1 MKRVLFS
8 TTDTINNGQITSYCG
23 VIAAHIV
30 AQTGIPNDYSA
41 DPHWLSV
48 AYQGRLDSL
57 YNAALDNLS
66 YKAHQLGA
74 NCVVGLKVE
83 INKLPGKDMPL
94 FIYSVVGTA
103 VVAKF
108 GQDEANT
115 SSKKTVSGKRLMVE
129 LEKRSLLKKMTG
141 SVIPVGDSWEFIVDN
156 PDNDYVEHLTRLYF
170 KSTNKDYPSLYKSF
184 IPLVDRGQLVASVYK
199 CIKDMEV
206 DLRLAYDL
214 IYDYQLFDAKSIM
227 SLLESGKL
235 NAAIDFL
242 DAEQPS
248 YSESDLLD
256 MKQLLS
262 ILDSLLDSGMAES
275 GLDENEQRAIV
286 RFRTRVEVLSELL
299 AKEDV

>member
-1 MKRVLFS
+1 MKRLLFS

-23 VIAAHIV
+23 VIASHIV

-41 DPHWLSV
+41 DSHWLSV
-48 AYQGRLDSL
+48 AYQGRLDGL
-57 YNAALDNLS
+57 YNAALDDLS
-66 YKAHQLGA
+66 YKAHQLSA

-83 INKLPGKDMPL
+83 INKLSGKDMPL
-94 FIYSVVGTA
+94 FVYSVVGTA

-129 LEKRSLLKKMTG
+129 LEKRNLLKIIADGVM
-141 SVIPVGDSWEFIVDN
+141 PVGESWDFIVDN

-170 KSTNKDYPSLYKSF
+170 KSTNKDYPSMYKSL
-184 IPLVDRGQLVASVYK
+184 IPLVDREPLVDAVYK

-214 IYDYQLFDAKSIM
+214 IYDNQLFDAKSII
-227 SLLESGKL
+227 SLLESGKQH
-235 NAAIDFL
+235 AAIEFL
-242 DAEQPS
+242 NAEQPS

-262 ILDSLLDSGMAES
+262 LLDSLLDSGTPES

-299 AKEDV
+299 TTA

>member
-1 MKRVLFS
+1 MKRVFFT
-8 TTDTINNGQITSYCG
+8 TTDTINNGQITSNCG
-23 VIAAHIV
+23 VIATHIV
-30 AQTGIPNDYSA
+30 AKTGVPVDYS
-41 DPHWLSV
+41 DDSRWLTE
-48 AYQGRLDSL
+48 AYQGRLDCL
-57 YNAALDNLS
+57 YNAALDELS
-66 YKAHQLGA
+66 YRAHQLGA

-94 FIYSVVGTA
+94 FVYSAVGTA
-103 VVAKF
+103 AVVKF
-108 GQDEANT
+108 GQDEANS

-129 LEKRSLLKKMTG
+129 LEKRNLLKVMAG
-141 SVIPVGDSWEFIVDN
+141 GAMPVGESWDFIVDN

-170 KSTNKDYPSLYKSF
+170 KSTDKDYPSMYKSF
-184 IPLVDRGQLVASVYK
+184 ISLVDREPLVDAVYK

-214 IYDYQLFDAKSIM
+214 IYDYQLFDAKSII

-235 NAAIDFL
+235 HAAIDFL

-286 RFRTRVEVLSELL
+286 RFKTRIEVLSELL
-299 AKEDV
+299 ATA